1 MEEDIREE
9 VTFVILKGKYLLDKR
24 QGGFLDI
31 VKTCL
36 GPKMPLLFTKLY
48 CGAND
53 NGIGLQW
60 MDWTLYPGALEM
72 TFILRE
78 GSWKTLLCSAVLKT
92 QKVCLQKAL

>member
-53 NGIGLQW
+53 NGIGLQDGLDPLPW
-60 MDWTLYPGALEM
+60 SLGDDLYSQRRKLENIALQ
-72 TFILRE
+72 
-78 GSWKTLLCSAVLKT
+78 CSP
-92 QKVCLQKAL
+92 